1 MMTPRV
7 RILSLALVAALLLGV
22 QPLSAQSR
30 FGIGLEWGFGYHPA
44 CWHALSYNTG
54 DGYRID
60 IEGWK
65 GMQHV
70 NGFATLSLEYDLAR
84 RHCLSLTGSKR
95 GVGNGD
101 RIYPLQLRWS
111 WYSNGHSDDSPFWYV
126 EDGVGYNR
134 DARVRLALTGGIGA
148 GYRYRLGNHSFVDM
162 AARVSYARYKP
173 DLYDPDTEKR
183 VSVDYIHRNTRLDTF
198 LELQI
203 AIRFR

>member
-1 MMTPRV
+1 
-7 RILSLALVAALLLGV
+7 
-22 QPLSAQSR
+22 
-30 FGIGLEWGFGYHPA
+30 
-44 CWHALSYNTG
+44 
-54 DGYRID
+54 
-60 IEGWK
+60 
-65 GMQHV
+65 MQHV

-162 AARVSYARYKP
+162 AARVS
-173 DLYDPDTEKR
+173 
-183 VSVDYIHRNTRLDTF
+183 SVKGSQRTPTASLLGSPVRAKAVNAPWSFAWMSRCCSMGVPL
-198 LELQI
+198 
-203 AIRFR
+203 

>member
-1 MMTPRV
+1 
-7 RILSLALVAALLLGV
+7 
-22 QPLSAQSR
+22 
-30 FGIGLEWGFGYHPA
+30 
-44 CWHALSYNTG
+44 
-54 DGYRID
+54 
-60 IEGWK
+60 
-65 GMQHV
+65 MQHV

-173 DLYDPDTEKR
+173 DLYDLAVLHGQARGEMASSREEADTVFALDEGITPFDAD
-183 VSVDYIHRNTRLDTF
+183 VWMADYI
-198 LELQI
+198 
-203 AIRFR
+203 